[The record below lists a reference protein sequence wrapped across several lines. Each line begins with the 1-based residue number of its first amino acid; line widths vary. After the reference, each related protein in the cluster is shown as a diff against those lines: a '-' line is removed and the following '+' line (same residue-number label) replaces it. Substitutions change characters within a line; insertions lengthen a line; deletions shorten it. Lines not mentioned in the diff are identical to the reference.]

1 MASQKIGS
9 SCIKKKSKQKKNK
22 QKQTKKKQKT
32 KPKKT
37 KQKTAI
43 TLLGIYQKET
53 PSYHHKSTY
62 SIMFIETLFIIAR
75 NWKQPRYPSIK
86 KRIKKMWYTYTVEYF
101 TAIKNKDNLKFVQ
114 KIDGTRK
121 YHHEWG
127 NLDPHRQTLYIFTYK
142 LVLIIKDN
150 HVVIQRCQKWY
161 LTEIGI

>member
-9 SCIKKKSKQKKNK
+9 NCIKKTKNKKTNKQKK
-22 QKQTKKKQKT
+22 
-32 KPKKT
+32 KP
-37 KQKTAI
+37 AI
-43 TLLGIYQKET
+43 TLLGIYQDET

-101 TAIKNKDNLKFVQ
+101 TTIKNKDNLKFVQ

>member
-1 MASQKIGS
+1 MGVFVS
-9 SCIKKKSKQKKNK
+9 KKKKKK
-22 QKQTKKKQKT
+22 TKQTN
-32 KPKKT
+32 

-114 KIDGTRK
+114 K
-121 YHHEWG
+121 
-127 NLDPHRQTLYIFTYK
+127 
-142 LVLIIKDN
+142 
-150 HVVIQRCQKWY
+150 
-161 LTEIGI
+161 

>member
-1 MASQKIGS
+1 MYQK
-9 SCIKKKSKQKKNK
+9 N
-22 QKQTKKKQKT
+22 
-32 KPKKT
+32 KKT
-37 KQKTAI
+37 KNKKQNKTKSNKTKQSKKTHKTKNKTKQKKTAI

-121 YHHEWG
+121 YHHE
-127 NLDPHRQTLYIFTYK
+127 
-142 LVLIIKDN
+142 
-150 HVVIQRCQKWY
+150 
-161 LTEIGI
+161 